1 MATMVRKQI
10 YIEAEQD
17 ARLKK
22 LAQET
27 GRSEAEII
35 RQALDRH
42 ATETLPKRTKHQAWE
57 VERAYIEQLMQ
68 QAPAD
73 GTRTWT
79 RDELYER

>member
-1 MATMVRKQI
+1 MTTMVRKQI
-10 YIEAEQD
+10 YLEAEQD

-42 ATETLPKRTKHQAWE
+42 ATETPLKRTKHQAWQI
-57 VERAYIEQLMQ
+57 ERAYIEQLMQ
-68 QAPAD
+68 QKPAD
-73 GTRTWT
+73 TTRTWT